1 MAEYP
6 TKHGD
11 VPKSQW
17 RIGFSN
23 SLFKWH
29 NKGTAE
35 MECGEKIFT

>member
-23 SLFKWH
+23 RTFKRII
-29 NKGTAE
+29 KA
-35 MECGEKIFT
+35 KPK